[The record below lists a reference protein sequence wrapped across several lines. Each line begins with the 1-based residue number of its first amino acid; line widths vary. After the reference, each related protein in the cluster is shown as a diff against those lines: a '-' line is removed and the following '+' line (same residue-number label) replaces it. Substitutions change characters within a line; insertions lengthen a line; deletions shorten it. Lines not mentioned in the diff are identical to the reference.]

1 MEAEQVAVNPFLS
14 TFSAALPAGTNR
26 QLFLS
31 CYQRCLKVEISLI
44 DCGFLDNLQ
53 TLKNLAYHMHS
64 ESQVPREGL
73 KRKFS
78 VHTDFY
84 FLLLTPPRWLQG
96 CLLVFLDILSCVAT
110 LLREPWVA
118 DLSPCQVSLCPCQT
132 SLAEHF

>member
-31 CYQRCLKVEISLI
+31 CYQQCLKVEISLI
-44 DCGFLDNLQ
+44 NCGFLDNLQ
-53 TLKNLAYHMHS
+53 TLKNVAYHMRS

-96 CLLVFLDILSCVAT
+96 RKDRKGRAEGRMRQKEEGGET
-110 LLREPWVA
+110 AREQA
-118 DLSPCQVSLCPCQT
+118 C
-132 SLAEHF
+132 